1 MCVYIHYKNN
11 HILVI
16 INNILAAESPRWS
29 STHANG
35 ACLHSCCSLLLLPD
49 RMQSNANMRWPA
61 AGSGEYED
69 HDDDDENV
77 CSINKHPGICN
88 IAPTHTQTKTLNR
101 VEPAMITGEQ
111 TNERILLAFRFLIP
125 SVFSIQFAMLLCYIL
140 HGGGEHSF

>member
-1 MCVYIHYKNN
+1 MFIDVQAHTHSLALIYVIESLWLSLPVLACVYIHYKNN

-16 INNILAAESPRWS
+16 INNILAVESPRWS

-35 ACLHSCCSLLLLPD
+35 ACLHSCCSLLLLLLPD

-77 CSINKHPGICN
+77 CSINKHPSICN
-88 IAPTHTQTKTLNR
+88 IAPTHTDKDSKS
-101 VEPAMITGEQ
+101 G
-111 TNERILLAFRFLIP
+111 
-125 SVFSIQFAMLLCYIL
+125 
-140 HGGGEHSF
+140 